1 MYLTIKTIHLSL
13 ISISVIIFIIRGIM
27 MIKKNNYYRDKIF
40 RYIPPTVDSLLLLSG
55 IILMFITEQ
64 YPFSQSWITVKLT
77 ALLLYILFGTIALNR
92 VNHYKLQILGFIMAS
107 VTIYYMYSVAISRH
121 PLGLFL

>member
-13 ISISVIIFIIRGIM
+13 ISISVIIFITRGIM

-55 IILMFITEQ
+55 IILMFVTEQ
-64 YPFSQSWITVKLT
+64 YPFSQSWIMAKLT

-92 VNHYKLQILGFIMAS
+92 VNHYKLQIMGFIMAL
-107 VTIYYMYSVAISRH
+107 VTIYYMYSVAISHH
-121 PLGLFL
+121 PLGFFQ